1 MIHRREQRQFVI
13 TKLLFPAACARL
25 HIFLTEVRK
34 ISVAANAFRKAIP
47 SNPFAV
53 VIHARLCSTCNAI
66 LLNNLLLALL
76 HL

>member
-34 ISVAANAFRKAIP
+34 ISVAANAFRKRSLQSQVIP
-47 SNPFAV
+47 L
-53 VIHARLCSTCNAI
+53 RQ
-66 LLNNLLLALL
+66 
-76 HL
+76 